1 MEVGFVKS
9 DALVSEPEHKHST
22 KALIDVG
29 KYSIKNII
37 TKNMIVLKT
46 VSFLARLGVCISG
59 LCQDTSAHP
68 RSSARITT
76 CKFQFKSGGDFSLL
90 FVLFQAW

>member
-29 KYSIKNII
+29 IFHQKYYN
-37 TKNMIVLKT
+37 KNMIVLKT

-90 FVLFQAW
+90 FVLFQA